1 MDPPP
6 LLLADTQQ
14 LLAQTEGNHEIEVVP
29 IIHSQAFTACNTRWR
44 MPFEES
50 GSKSNLCYLFDVTSV
65 HAGSDL
71 AKVDKRV
78 TPWIMVCLHAPWYNT
93 NTAHLGEGE
102 NMRKA
107 SDGGVATRVYNN
119 KAEQCGPVQVT
130 IGDGG
135 NREGLALTFKKP
147 SSPLSLFREAGFGH
161 DRLRVYN
168 RTHAHWSWY
177 RNDDTDSTVGDQVWL
192 ENLAASSRCGVSVH
206 SRSGDDEL

>member
-1 MDPPP
+1 MEE
-6 LLLADTQQ
+6 LLY
-14 LLAQTEGNHEIEVVP
+14 
-29 IIHSQAFTACNTRWR
+29 QARVDIVFA
-44 MPFEES
+44 
-50 GSKSNLCYLFDVTSV
+50 GHV
-65 HAGSDL
+65 HAYE
-71 AKVDKRV
+71 RF
-78 TPWIMVCLHAPWYNT
+78 
-93 NTAHLGEGE
+93 
-102 NMRKA
+102 A
-107 SDGGVATRVYNN
+107 SHFISFGYEYPTGDWFMQTRVYNN